1 MEGTTDKEVGVRYR
15 TNGMRGGFLL
25 AAVVAAVLGAAV
37 AAVAAPTLTVTDV
50 GSFSLPSGTSGA
62 DELSGLTWAGGS
74 SYYAVSD
81 SAATLYGL
89 TVNLNPVTGA
99 VTGASI
105 SSSLSLGAGSDLE
118 GVAYYAGNSSVYAS
132 DEAGATIREYRLSD
146 GAVLQTIQPSSF
158 GAGNPFEVFED
169 VRSNLSLESLSLQ
182 AGHQSLWTANEEAL
196 VGDGAA
202 SVPGADPATVVRL
215 QRFNS
220 SLTPAG
226 QWAYEVD
233 AISGDVPFVTSER
246 SGVSDVV
253 VLPNGKVLVL
263 EREVGLVG
271 LAVKFRSRLYEV
283 DFAGATDVSGIDELD
298 GATYTPVGKDL
309 LWEGLFSSE
318 NFEGIALGP
327 ALSGTDDFS
336 LLLISDDQNGD
347 LDQELY
353 ALRLHGAIPEPTV
366 SALLLAAAG
375 AAVFR
380 RRRTL
385 R

>member
-1 MEGTTDKEVGVRYR
+1 VRYR
-15 TNGMRGGFLL
+15 MSGMRGGFLL
-25 AAVVAAVLGAAV
+25 AAVAAAVLGGGGSV
-37 AAVAAPTLTVTDV
+37 VAAPTLTVTDV
-50 GSFSLPSGTSGA
+50 GSFSLPSGTTAA

-81 SAATLYGL
+81 SSATLYGL
-89 TVNLNPVTGA
+89 TVNLNPATGA
-99 VTGASI
+99 VISASI
-105 SSSLSLGAGSDLE
+105 TSSLALGAGSDRE
-118 GVAYYAGNSSVYAS
+118 GVAYYAGNASVYVS
-132 DEAGATIREYRLSD
+132 DETGATIREYRLSD

-169 VRSNLSLESLSLQ
+169 VRSTLSLESLSLQ

-233 AISGDVPFVTSER
+233 AISGDVPGVTLER
-246 SGVSDVV
+246 SGVSDVA

-263 EREVGLVG
+263 EREVGWVTG
-271 LAVKFRSRLYEV
+271 QGVRFRSRLYEV
-283 DFAGATDVSGIDELD
+283 DFAGATDVSSIDELD
-298 GATYTPVGKDL
+298 GASYTPVGKDL
-309 LWEGLFSSE
+309 LWEGLFSNE
-318 NFEGIALGP
+318 NFEGVSLGP
-327 ALSGTDDFS
+327 ALSGADDFS

-366 SALLLAAAG
+366 SALLLVAAG